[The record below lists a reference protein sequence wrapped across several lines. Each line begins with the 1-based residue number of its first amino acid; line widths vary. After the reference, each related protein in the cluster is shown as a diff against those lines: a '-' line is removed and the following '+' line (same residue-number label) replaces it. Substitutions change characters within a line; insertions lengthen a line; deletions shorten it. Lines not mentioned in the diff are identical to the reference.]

1 MNTNNRTNKKG
12 YSFRFDPDMIEGID
26 AIAKETNRNR
36 TQVLSD
42 LMSDLLSTNPVPN
55 ESISQTL
62 DRTV

>member
-12 YSFRFDPDMIEGID
+12 YSFRFDPTMIEGID

-42 LMSDLLSTNPVPN
+42 LMNQLLTNPVPN